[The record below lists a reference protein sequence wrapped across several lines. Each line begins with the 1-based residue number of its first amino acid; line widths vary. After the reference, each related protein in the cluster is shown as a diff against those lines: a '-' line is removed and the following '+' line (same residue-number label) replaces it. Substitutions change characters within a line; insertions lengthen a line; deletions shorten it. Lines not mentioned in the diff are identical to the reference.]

1 MTPTHAGAL
10 QITRESLGFLE
21 QAISDLPQ
29 EALEWKP
36 LPAANSAT
44 VLVVHAVTS
53 TRFFL
58 RAGSGFKVSLPDY
71 RANERREAFQAAGVA
86 KDQLLAMVRDF
97 SAEAEEILGAG
108 TEDHLAASVEL
119 VSNDAMPVAV
129 RNGAGTLMAAIG
141 HLREH
146 VGHVQLMHD
155 LWLAGQSTGK

>member
-10 QITRESLGFLE
+10 QITRESLAFLE

-36 LPAANSAT
+36 LPSANSAT

-58 RAGSGFKVSLPDY
+58 RAGSGFEVSLPDY
-71 RANERREAFQAAGVA
+71 RANERREAFQAAGVPKA
-86 KDQLLAMVRDF
+86 QLLAMVRDF

-108 TEDHLAASVEL
+108 TEDQLAASVEL
-119 VSNDAMPVAV
+119 VSKDAMPVAV